1 MKKLI
6 LSAVFLVSPLFL
18 GTQSSFAE
26 SVAVA
31 GGSVFI
37 LDSSTPTAPQIIVK
51 NIDATTN
58 TCSPIPVTLIGG
70 TKATDIVIK
79 DGTAVVTTETTA
91 APPVATDV
99 VFVDVSSCLPAQTN
113 PANCAATVD
122 LNEGSLVIPC
132 VQIGEE
138 TYEVHMERRGSSSN
152 WEVSFAGP
160 NPLFT
165 HNGDDDEDDDDDD
178 DDDSESKKVSN

>member
-18 GTQSSFAE
+18 GAQSSFAE

-37 LDSSTPTAPQIIVK
+37 LDSFTPAAPQIIVK
-51 NIDATTN
+51 NIDATAN
-58 TCSPIPVTLIGG
+58 TCSPISVPLIVG

-113 PANCAATVD
+113 PANCAATL

-178 DDDSESKKVSN
+178 DDSESKKVSN